1 MVMDRTV
8 EDQWTVVQN
17 QSESESDLTPE
28 DMTNFDHQAREWVR
42 KFTDVYHSMTKY
54 FKQPIIK
61 SRMLC
66 TKSWWR
72 RALTV

>member
-42 KFTDVYHSMTKY
+42 KFTDVYHSNNVT
-54 FKQPIIK
+54 P
-61 SRMLC
+61 
-66 TKSWWR
+66 
-72 RALTV
+72 